1 MEKIE
6 FEKINCT
13 VCGSE
18 KTELIEN
25 KGYLGYKIFVSICPN
40 CGLVYL
46 NPRWTKQKYNDFYSN
61 FYSKVFKPNHSTKT
75 DKEIEKVRYQ
85 NVKIIIER
93 VKQYL
98 PHDFNSLLDI
108 GAGNGSYLEYF
119 KSIFPNISLFAIE
132 SSKTFIK
139 LLKDSVKATLISND
153 FDSIWHTQTD
163 QTFDFIIFR
172 QTLEHSLDPISIL
185 KKIQN
190 KLSKTGMAYISVPN
204 MMSPKMQ
211 GPLDNYWYR
220 VVHTYYFSESTFLS
234 LTAKAGLRPL
244 IIDSS
249 THELWG
255 IFQRGNTDY
264 QLNNVYIQQKEAIK
278 KFKKEYFKK
287 QIFSFPILMLKSFIP
302 AKAKVW
308 VKKIIEKRVSI

>member
-1 MEKIE
+1 MKKDE
-6 FEKINCT
+6 FEKINCA
-13 VCGSE
+13 VCGFGE
-18 KTELIEN
+18 TELLGN

-46 NPRWTKQKYNDFYSN
+46 NPRWTKQKYDDFYSN

-75 DKEIEKVRYQ
+75 DKEIEKVKYQ
-85 NVKIIIER
+85 NAKVIIER

-98 PHDFNSLLDI
+98 PPDFNSLLDI

-119 KSIFPNISLFAIE
+119 KSIFPKLSLFAIE
-132 SSKTFIK
+132 SSKDFIR

-153 FDSIWHTQTD
+153 LDSDWHTQTD
-163 QTFDFIIFR
+163 QTFDLIIFR

-190 KLSKTGMAYISVPN
+190 KLSKAGVVFISVPN
-204 MMSPKMQ
+204 MMLPKTQ
-211 GPLDNYWYR
+211 GLLDNYWYR

-234 LTAKAGLRPL
+234 LTAKAGMKPL
-244 IIDSS
+244 IIDSR

-264 QLNNVYIQQKEAIK
+264 RLNNVYIQQKEAIK

-287 QIFSFPILMLKSFIP
+287 QILSFPIIMLKSLIP

-308 VKKIIEKRVSI
+308 VKKLIEKKRST